1 MRVRGIGII
10 LEQIDFDQVFDRLE
24 EYSATRVGIQLPD
37 GLKFRCTEIIDG
49 LEGKGYEAIL
59 SGSGSYGACDID
71 TNLLDAV
78 DVLLHF
84 GHTQILKLDRVI
96 YVPYFIE
103 YEVNTEDIDIPQDS
117 IALIATAQYAHKLP
131 EVKKELES
139 AGYKIEVGEGT
150 RVTMP
155 GQVLGCNYSVLR
167 RSNAD
172 AVLFI
177 GDGLFHPLGAA
188 VYTGKRVYRYSP
200 LSREFEEVDTADFV
214 RKRMTFMAKAMYSE
228 HRGAIIVSSKPGQKR
243 TNLAD
248 TLKREASDKAKKVDM
263 VMFEEL
269 TPYKLASFPYG
280 YYVNTAC
287 PRISYDDAE
296 FYSVPILTPQEYEA
310 MLGLREWDECLI
322 DEIE

>member
-1 MRVRGIGII
+1 M
-10 LEQIDFDQVFDRLE
+10 
-24 EYSATRVGIQLPD
+24 
-37 GLKFRCTEIIDG
+37 
-49 LEGKGYEAIL
+49 
-59 SGSGSYGACDID
+59 
-71 TNLLDAV
+71 
-78 DVLLHF
+78 LLHF
-84 GHTQILKLDRVI
+84 GHTQILKMDRVI
-96 YVPYFIE
+96 YIPYFID
-103 YEVNTEDIDIPQDS
+103 YEVNTEDIDIPDKR
-117 IALIATAQYAHKLP
+117 IALIATAQYAHKLQDVK
-131 EVKKELES
+131 EVLES
-139 AGYKIEVGEGT
+139 AGYRVEVGEGT

-167 RSNAD
+167 GSNTE

-200 LSREFEEVDTADFV
+200 LSREFENIDTADFL
-214 RKRMTFMAKAMYSE
+214 RKRMTLMAKAMYSE

-243 TNLAD
+243 INLAD
-248 TLKREASDKAKKVDM
+248 LLKREALDKGKKVDI

-269 TPYKLASFPYG
+269 APSKLASFPYG

-296 FYSVPILTPQEYEA
+296 FYSVPILTPQEFEA
-310 MLGLREWDECLI
+310 LLGLREWDEYLM